1 MIALMYDV
9 HLLGDWEPDDNSDFD
24 GVTPPS
30 KIAGDIV
37 NALRRIDA
45 SRSRQIEKVLSDISK
60 SSNDECTMAVQM
72 INILQEMLPSFLL
85 TANDGALKRSSRRMD
100 LHSSNR
106 RPL

>member
-30 KIAGDIV
+30 RIAGDIV

-45 SRSRQIEKVLSDISK
+45 SRSRQIERALSDIVK
-60 SSNDECTMAVQM
+60 SSDDECTMAVQM
-72 INILQEMLPSFLL
+72 IKVLQEMLPSFLL
-85 TANDGALKRSSRRMD
+85 TANGGALRLKFEQKGFSFKK
-100 LHSSNR
+100 
-106 RPL
+106 